1 MKHSSGRHVATLP
14 GRLRFTVLGC
24 SVEVQWHRRDFG
36 DAADVAFRGFTPF
49 CSKDRADL
57 CYRVVPDNLG
67 GDQAVVLRDDHRI
80 ATARDVGVLLFE
92 VQRDL
97 VVTIQRI
104 RSDLLF
110 FHSAVVQRGGVAS
123 LLVAPSGSGKSMTCW
138 GLLHQGFRYMS
149 DELAPIDSQAMLVY
163 PYPVALTLK
172 TAPAKPY
179 CLPADTFQTARAA
192 YVPADS
198 LPAVQSQEPIP
209 IGAVFFVRYSPLE
222 HEPYLRSLTAAEA
235 TAFLYPNLLNALSHE
250 SLGLDQ
256 AIRLASSIPCY
267 ELVSAELQSTA
278 SWVASYLPA
287 SLP

>member
-1 MKHSSGRHVATLP
+1 MRHSSHRHVATLP

-24 SVEVQWHRRDFG
+24 SVEVQWHRHDFG

-57 CYRVVPDNLG
+57 RYRVVTDNLG
-67 GDQAVVLRDDHRI
+67 GDQSVVVRDDDPI
-80 ATARDVGVLLFE
+80 AVARDVGVLLFE

-97 VVTIQRI
+97 VVALQRL

-110 FHSAVVQRGGVAS
+110 FHSAVLQRDGVAI
-123 LLVAPSGSGKSMTCW
+123 LLVAPSGSGKSTTCW

-172 TAPAKPY
+172 TAPVKPY
-179 CLPADTFQTARAA
+179 CLPANTFQTARAA
-192 YVPADS
+192 YVPADA
-198 LPAVQSQEPIP
+198 LPAVQSQEPMP

-222 HEPYLRSLTAAEA
+222 HKPHLRSLTAAEA

-250 SLGLDQ
+250 SMGLDQ
-256 AIRLASSIPCY
+256 AIRLTRSVPCY
-267 ELVSAELQSTA
+267 ELVSAELKSTA
-278 SWVASYLPA
+278 LWVASHLPTD
-287 SLP
+287 LP